1 MLRSN
6 EGRYSSGVNIM
17 KLCGFVV
24 LIAFGLLPFAGCS
37 TPAQDRS
44 KLKEELKQEILAELR
59 QQGEIPEQNSSQN
72 TPEQV
77 RQQGKAETKRDVR
90 AKIESQVQTTA
101 NISTRTADDSVPPQ
115 PSPTGRAEGHILRSG
130 SGLKGCEV
138 KLVRILTS
146 RSAVEMFSAVRDGTE
161 FTTITDGQGKYAF
174 DRLPVGSYKLKW
186 RLPGDKGWIRRLRDK
201 PDAIITEGQA
211 TVLKSVETKRR
222 LVAR

>member
-1 MLRSN
+1 
-6 EGRYSSGVNIM
+6 M
-17 KLCGFVV
+17 KLCRFVV
-24 LIAFGLLPFAGCS
+24 LIAFGLLPFVGCS

-59 QQGEIPEQNSSQN
+59 RQGEIPEQHSYQN

-77 RQQGKAETKRDVR
+77 RQQNKAETQRDVS
-90 AKIESQVQTTA
+90 AKSESQAQTTA
-101 NISTRTADDSVPPQ
+101 NISTRAADDSVQLQ
-115 PSPTGRAEGHILRSG
+115 PSPTGRAEGHILRG
-130 SGLKGCEV
+130 GTGLKGCEV

-161 FTTITDGQGKYAF
+161 FTTITDEQGNYVF

-201 PDAIITEGQA
+201 PDAVITDGQTA
-211 TVLKSVETKRR
+211 ILKSVETERR
-222 LVAR
+222 LVGR

>member
-1 MLRSN
+1 
-6 EGRYSSGVNIM
+6 M
-17 KLCGFVV
+17 KLCRFVV
-24 LIAFGLLPFAGCS
+24 LIAFGLLPFVGCS

-59 QQGEIPEQNSSQN
+59 RQGEIPEQHSYQK

-77 RQQGKAETKRDVR
+77 RQQNKAETQRDVS
-90 AKIESQVQTTA
+90 AKSESQAQTTA
-101 NISTRTADDSVPPQ
+101 NISTRTDAPQ
-115 PSPTGRAEGHILRSG
+115 PSPTGRAEGYILRG
-130 SGLKGCEV
+130 GTGLKGCEV

-161 FTTITDGQGKYAF
+161 FTTITDEQGNYVF

-201 PDAIITEGQA
+201 PDAVITDGQTA
-211 TVLKSVETKRR
+211 ILKSVETERR
-222 LVAR
+222 LVGR

>member
-1 MLRSN
+1 
-6 EGRYSSGVNIM
+6 M
-17 KLCGFVV
+17 KLCRFVA

-59 QQGEIPEQNSSQN
+59 QQGEIPKQDSAQN

-77 RQQGKAETKRDVR
+77 RLQSEAETQRGVS
-90 AKIESQVQTTA
+90 AKSESQAQTTT
-101 NISTRTADDSVPPQ
+101 NIPTRTADDTAQPQ
-115 PSPTGRAEGHILRSG
+115 PGPTGKAEGYILRSD

-161 FTTITDGQGKYAF
+161 FTTIADGQGKYAF

-186 RLPGDKGWIRRLRDK
+186 QLPGDKGWIRRLRDK
-201 PDAIITEGQA
+201 PDAIITEGQ
-211 TVLKSVETKRR
+211 TTILKSVETERR
-222 LVAR
+222 LVGR